1 MNIILIGAQGAG
13 KGTQAQLL
21 AEKYGWNH
29 LSTGR
34 LYREAVHKKDPVIM
48 KIQESVDKG
57 GFIPD
62 KIVLELVK
70 ENLNESGNIFDGI
83 PRTLEQAEALDEFA
97 QIDLV
102 IELKLSDADSIK
114 RLEQRRECTQCRAIF
129 GAENPPRK
137 KGVCNRCGGKVIQR
151 ADDKPEAIKK
161 RLKLYHELTEP
172 LLEYYKPRGIVHSVD
187 GKKRIDYVFKDICKV
202 IETAGG

>member
-1 MNIILIGAQGAG
+1 
-13 KGTQAQLL
+13 
-21 AEKYGWNH
+21 
-29 LSTGR
+29 
-34 LYREAVHKKDPVIM
+34 
-48 KIQESVDKG
+48 
-57 GFIPD
+57 
-62 KIVLELVK
+62 
-70 ENLNESGNIFDGI
+70 
-83 PRTLEQAEALDEFA
+83 
-97 QIDLV
+97 V